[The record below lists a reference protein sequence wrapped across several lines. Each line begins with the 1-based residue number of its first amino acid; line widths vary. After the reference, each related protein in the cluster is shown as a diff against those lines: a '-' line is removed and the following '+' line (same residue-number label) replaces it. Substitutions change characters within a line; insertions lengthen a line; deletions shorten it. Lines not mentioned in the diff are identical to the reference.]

1 MGVSWCSITRLG
13 QSNQTE
19 PKCLGT
25 HRLPV
30 RYRAMTDNT
39 NSSLDVAKVHQPSH
53 DKPPAVLLHGLMII
67 LLSLVAVAAPFLVLL
82 YGPRPQSGGLI
93 WDFSMGLGY
102 GALALAALQF
112 AMTGRLRWITHPFGA
127 DIVYLF
133 HRYLSWGA
141 VILMLGHFALLYLFH
156 QPALGVLNPL
166 EARWELTAGRVAL
179 VCFIALIISS
189 EFRKLLFLRHEWWR
203 SLHLG
208 LALVGMSAAIA
219 HILGVGNLTDTP
231 AKKALW
237 LGVTLGFMT
246 VLAYTHLLR
255 PWKQS
260 RRPWRVVSNTAERGG
275 VHTLE
280 LAPEGSELHR
290 WKPGQFAWL
299 KIGRSPYS
307 LIEHPFTISNAPEK
321 GPNVAFSIKPLGD
334 HTEQLVK
341 TPVGSNAY
349 VDGPYGAFSIDR
361 MADAQ
366 GFVMI
371 AGGVGITPILSNLHA
386 LEARKD
392 RRPVVLFYGN
402 PTWEEASFRE
412 ELEQMRRKLDL
423 TLIHVV
429 DDPPEGWT
437 GESGK
442 IDRDVLLRHLAAD
455 TRQWPHLICGPGPML
470 DALRADLKE
479 IGVPA
484 RHIEYEI
491 FELV

>member
-1 MGVSWCSITRLG
+1 MIDRSDT
-13 QSNQTE
+13 T
-19 PKCLGT
+19 
-25 HRLPV
+25 
-30 RYRAMTDNT
+30 
-39 NSSLDVAKVHQPSH
+39 LDTAKAHQPLH
-53 DKPPAVLLHGLMII
+53 DKLPAVLLHGMFII
-67 LLSLVAVAAPFLVLL
+67 MLGLVAVALPFVILL
-82 YGPRPQSGGLI
+82 YGARPPSGGLI
-93 WDFSMGLGY
+93 WDFSMGLGF

-141 VILMLGHFALLYLFH
+141 VVLMLGHFGLLYLFH

-179 VCFIALIISS
+179 VCFVALIVSS
-189 EFRKLLFLRHEWWR
+189 EFRKRLSLRHEWWR

-208 LALVGMSAAIA
+208 LALLGMSAAIA

-231 AKKALW
+231 AKRVLW
-237 LGVTLGFMT
+237 LGVTLGFMA
-246 VLAYTHLLR
+246 VVFYTHVLR
-255 PWKQS
+255 PWQQA
-260 RRPWRVVSNTAERGG
+260 RRPWRVVANTAERGG

-280 LAPEGSELHR
+280 LTPEGPGLQR

-299 KIGRSPYS
+299 KIDRSPYS
-307 LIEHPFTISNAPEK
+307 LIEHPFTISNGPEK

-334 HTEQLVK
+334 HTQQLIK
-341 TPVGSNAY
+341 TPIGAKAY

-386 LEARKD
+386 LQARND
-392 RRPVVLFYGN
+392 QRPILLFFGN
-402 PTWEEASFRE
+402 PSWEEASFRE

-423 TLIHVV
+423 TLIHVIEN
-429 DDPPEGWT
+429 PPEGWT
-437 GESGK
+437 GETGK
-442 IDRDVLLRHLAAD
+442 IDRNVLLRHLAAD
-455 TRQWPHLICGPGPML
+455 TRQWPHLICGPAPML
-470 DALRADLKE
+470 KALRADLKD
-479 IGVPA
+479 IGVSA